1 MLDISLFGTLFFA
14 VDMNG
19 VYGNFQTGKQVLV
32 WSLRLESETQT
43 NIVRHCEE
51 SHLYRDDV
59 AISNRLLHLY
69 KRFEVKQ

>member
-32 WSLRLESETQT
+32 WSLR
-43 NIVRHCEE
+43 
-51 SHLYRDDV
+51 
-59 AISNRLLHLY
+59 
-69 KRFEVKQ
+69 FEVGIRNSNKHRPSLRVVTLVA